1 MYLSSCLFNFVSS
14 GLLVTPRCSCLC
26 QPSLVLPRLVCLRS
40 ILIFEST
47 PRLSVPVSSSCVHCD
62 RRPDL
67 TISGAHSPRLFSV
80 LKVFCVVP
88 VCLSRGMEV
97 VARHLVL
104 AHCKLMW
111 GLCGI
116 ATSPLAASP
125 SSLPFMRKL
134 PPFAGKFMTP
144 SVAHPSLPF
153 AGDGRRRPR
162 LSQTCR

>member
-1 MYLSSCLFNFVSS
+1 MSS

-26 QPSLVLPRLVCLRS
+26 QPCLVLPRLVCLRS
-40 ILIFEST
+40 ILLFEST
-47 PRLSVPVSSSCVHCD
+47 PRLRVPVSSSCVHCD

-80 LKVFCVVP
+80 LKVFCVP
-88 VCLSRGMEV
+88 VCLSHGMEV
-97 VARHLVL
+97 IARHLVL
-104 AHCKLMW
+104 AHCKLTW

-134 PPFAGKFMTP
+134 PPCAAF
-144 SVAHPSLPF
+144 SSLPF